1 MKKQL
6 FLVSIFLFVSAIAVH
21 AQDNASNASA
31 DDELQ
36 NRAQS
41 VYFEILGP
49 GVLYSFNYDSRFQNT
64 PDGLGGRIGVS
75 LIVADGSSLFTLPA
89 MVNYLLGNDGK
100 YFEMGLGATYLN
112 VQEDETLFDETP
124 V

>member
-1 MKKQL
+1 
-6 FLVSIFLFVSAIAVH
+6 
-21 AQDNASNASA
+21 
-31 DDELQ
+31 
-36 NRAQS
+36 
-41 VYFEILGP
+41 
-49 GVLYSFNYDSRFQNT
+49 
-64 PDGLGGRIGVS
+64 
-75 LIVADGSSLFTLPA
+75 